1 MSISLVSLILNEGL
15 RLNDNG
21 QLNKVGF
28 NSVYDTETDEEIATM
43 KIAGVHDGLL
53 ELSDFV
59 SVKEGEGNGRRVI
72 EFLFNR
78 LPRVNTIHL
87 KCKDGVLGFWTK
99 VGGKV
104 VKKEN
109 GYNIV
114 DINRK
119 DGQENKES
127 S

>member
-99 VGGKV
+99 VGGKA